1 MLINSEYFFRLK
13 DDTLV
18 KTCPCL
24 CRKEDR
30 ENTVMMSKVSN
41 NKVAFGNHFVLWNI
55 ASCVGL
61 HTICRQACSIV
72 KFVRNGTCRYL
83 LSLFSVPLIGCLT

>member
-1 MLINSEYFFRLK
+1 MLINSEYFFHLK
-13 DDTLV
+13 DDNLV

-24 CRKEDR
+24 CGKRER

-41 NKVAFGNHFVLWNI
+41 NKVAFGHHFVLWNI

-61 HTICRQACSIV
+61 HTICRQACLIV
-72 KFVRNGTCRYL
+72 NFGMDGTYRL
-83 LSLFSVPLIGCLT
+83 LLP